1 MTSPRDFTRET
12 IAKHLHV
19 DIGQAT
25 DDACIQTLGAD
36 SLDLIEIGI
45 TIEEHYAID
54 LENSAFADSKTVGD
68 AVAAVENAV
77 LADISRDKG
86 DALAGEAA

>member
-1 MTSPRDFTRET
+1 MTSPADFTRST
-12 IAKHLHV
+12 IAAHMKRETV
-19 DIGQAT
+19 ADSDCFA
-25 DDACIQTLGAD
+25 DMRAD

-54 LENSAFADSKTVGD
+54 LENSAFADAKTVGD